1 MEKKSLTWQ
10 TQGRCNREGARP
22 GELGLGGCDSGCN
35 SEFDRGT
42 REEMPPTWPADVNG
56 KDLSEFADG
65 VLSKEN

>member
-1 MEKKSLTWQ
+1 MWQ
-10 TQGRCNREGARP
+10 TDKNTAEKPVVTREAKTWKSHVNATIWHVPSRFG
-22 GELGLGGCDSGCN
+22 S
-35 SEFDRGT
+35 S